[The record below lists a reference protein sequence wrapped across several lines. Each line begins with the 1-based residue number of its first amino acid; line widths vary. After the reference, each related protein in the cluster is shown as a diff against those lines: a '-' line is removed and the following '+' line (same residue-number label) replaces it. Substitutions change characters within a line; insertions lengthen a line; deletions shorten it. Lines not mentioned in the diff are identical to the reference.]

1 MGNMG
6 NVYFVLE
13 VVLAEVVFI
22 YSYPKR
28 SKFPLRCVLTALCL
42 LAIAYFVP
50 IPSLGDLQMLV
61 MAMRYI
67 VLWGMTVVGMVMFS
81 DLEKGYKP
89 AEDAC
94 YIGLASSIIYIVAS
108 VVAAIGA
115 FFGLVRK
122 DA

>member
-1 MGNMG
+1 
-6 NVYFVLE
+6 
-13 VVLAEVVFI
+13 
-22 YSYPKR
+22 
-28 SKFPLRCVLTALCL
+28 
-42 LAIAYFVP
+42 
-50 IPSLGDLQMLV
+50 
-61 MAMRYI
+61 
-67 VLWGMTVVGMVMFS
+67 MFS